1 MSEREELLRS
11 NTRSSV
17 TTIKG
22 DTVTIR
28 PKAARPLRLRVNRNG
43 KGYATSYTL
52 PVGCAEAREAGFV
65 DEDGNPLPLEKHID
79 AQRHTI
85 AFKLREDGFS

>member
-1 MSEREELLRS
+1 MADRDEFIRSMERLP
-11 NTRSSV
+11 NTA
-17 TTIKG
+17 IKG

-28 PKAARPLRLRVNRNG
+28 PKTARPLRLRVNRNG

-65 DEDGNPLPLEKHID
+65 DADGNPLPLEKHID
-79 AQRHTI
+79 SQKHIIT
-85 AFKLREDGFS
+85 FVLKEQED

>member
-1 MSEREELLRS
+1 MSEREEFLQSIERLPHAA
-11 NTRSSV
+11 
-17 TTIKG
+17 IKG

-65 DEDGNPLPLEKHID
+65 DEEGNPLPLEKHID
-79 AQRHTI
+79 AQRHTLT
-85 AFKLREDGFS
+85 FKLQGN